1 MSTWLVKAGVAALG
15 AGTLLFSSM
24 LEVKA
29 QEKPKISDKT
39 VLALMAYAWQ
49 ILPSQFTSAT
59 GKKIE
64 VDKKKRD
71 ENIVPID
78 VARDVILVGY
88 NSAHAQLC
96 QLWEEQNA
104 NYHTM
109 MRVEIAKK
117 KWSDQQL
124 LYISTLH
131 RMTIHFAAGKVRI
144 VEKGPDEQQVILEP
158 IENAA
163 CDDAKRQKVKEAILV
178 YIAKHGGTVAPATAG
193 APPATAATPAA
204 PAAPAPAPTVPVSQ
218 PQPPKK

>member
-1 MSTWLVKAGVAALG
+1 MSTWLVKAGLAALG
-15 AGTLLFSSM
+15 AGALLYSSM
-24 LEVKA
+24 LDVKA

-71 ENIVPID
+71 ENVVPID
-78 VARDVILVGY
+78 IAREVILVGY

-158 IENAA
+158 IENVA
-163 CDDAKRQKVKEAILV
+163 CDDAKRQKIKEAILN
-178 YIAKHGGTVAPATAG
+178 YIAKHGGIATPPPTG
-193 APPATAATPAA
+193 APPATAAT